1 MRRLVMMTALAS
13 LVGCAS
19 APIEVKPQPV
29 PDNAVLAIVRVPSPW
44 YAPEFVIRSLFED
57 AVPTYEAIEGLESK
71 HFILTSNDEFGGVY
85 IWRDE
90 ATARAYYSP
99 KWSDEIEET
108 RGAPPKLELF
118 RIEESKEGSPF
129 KGRPLTRRSVSTS
142 LNLRVFSA
150 PQPLRADVTQSFVLT
165 DRESGERSYLVIYAD
180 DRSPQADY
188 VSSVLMLS
196 PQTKLTAH

>member
-1 MRRLVMMTALAS
+1 MMTALAH

-29 PDNAVLAIVRVPSPW
+29 PANAVLAIVRVPSPW
-44 YAPEFVIRSLFED
+44 YAADFMIRSRFED
-57 AVPTYEAIEGLESK
+57 ALPTYEAIEGLEAK
-71 HFILTSNDEFGGVY
+71 HFIITSKGEFGGVY

-99 KWSDEIEET
+99 KWFADVKER
-108 RGAPPKLELF
+108 RGAAAQLELF
-118 RIEESKEGSPF
+118 RIEKTQAGSAW
-129 KGRPLTRRSVSTS
+129 KGRALTARSMSTS
-142 LNLRVFSA
+142 LNLRSFDV
-150 PQPLRADVTQSFVLT
+150 PQPLRDGVSQTFELT
-165 DRESGERSYLVIYAD
+165 DLKSGERSYLVIYAD